1 MYFILGFNTCVN
13 TLSSKGPI
21 FYVNVRNLALFSLFF
36 LQTGVFMIQYKNYDK
51 RRGIQLT
58 FRANFV

>member
-13 TLSSKGPI
+13 PLSSKGPI

-36 LQTGVFMIQYKNYDK
+36 LQSDVFMIQYKNYDK
-51 RRGIQLT
+51 KRGIQLAL
-58 FRANFV
+58 RANFV

>member
-36 LQTGVFMIQYKNYDK
+36 LQSDVFMIQYKNYDK
-51 RRGIQLT
+51 RRGI
-58 FRANFV
+58 